1 MIANTNELKWILQFS
16 RDGKNQKEK
25 DPVLDTMISVIQVRT
40 WLNEEVKLKL
50 LQLSSTNLSL
60 PTPSVGGGG
69 VQFKELFDFEV
80 NFSESR

>member
-60 PTPSVGGGG
+60 PAPSVGGGG

>member
-1 MIANTNELKWILQFS
+1 MLKEFRRIISELC

-25 DPVLDTMISVIQVRT
+25 DPVLDTMISVIQVFLFHKSKT
-40 WLNEEVKLKL
+40 LKSF
-50 LQLSSTNLSL
+50 QLSSTNLSL
-60 PTPSVGGGG
+60 PAPSTGG

>member
-1 MIANTNELKWILQFS
+1 MQTAKELKWILQVS

-25 DPVLDTMISVIQVRT
+25 DPVLDTMISVIQVRNT
-40 WLNEEVKLKL
+40 NMNEEVKLKL
-50 LQLSSTNLSL
+50 FQLSSTNLSL
-60 PTPSVGGGG
+60 PAPSVGGGG

>member
-1 MIANTNELKWILQFS
+1 MWIPKFS
-16 RDGKNQKEK
+16 RDGKNLKEK
-25 DPVLDTMISVIQVRT
+25 DPVLDTMISVIQVE
-40 WLNEEVKLKL
+40 NPNKSIVNFKS

-60 PTPSVGGGG
+60 PAPSVGGG